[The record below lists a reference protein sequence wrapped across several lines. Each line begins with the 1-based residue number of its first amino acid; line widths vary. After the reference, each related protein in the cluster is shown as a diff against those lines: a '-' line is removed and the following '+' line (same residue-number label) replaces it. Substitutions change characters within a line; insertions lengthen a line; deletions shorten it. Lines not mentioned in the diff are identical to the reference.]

1 MADHA
6 DDGAARE
13 FSLLFGIIRELRR
26 RCPWDREQTIASLGR
41 HLVEEAYEALDA
53 IERDS
58 TPAIVDELGDVIAQ
72 ALAIGAIAEEG
83 ARFTIA
89 QVMRAAADK
98 LVRRHPHVYADA
110 QAGTPSEVVANWERI
125 KQAERAAAGAKS
137 ALDGVARSLPAAAR
151 AEKLGARA
159 REAGM
164 DWRDIHEVLAK
175 VREEM
180 DEVEGALAAD
190 DLAGAAAE
198 IGDMMLALA
207 NAPRFIG
214 HRAEET
220 LRRSCDKFT
229 ARFGRVERIA
239 AARGLDLR
247 TLPPEQLDALWNE
260 AKRAETADPPPS
272 GSGLV

>member
-72 ALAIGAIAEEG
+72 AFAIGAIAEEG

-247 TLPPEQLDALWNE
+247 TLSPEQLDALWNE
-260 AKRAETADPPPS
+260 AKRAESGDQPPS
-272 GSGLV
+272 GTG